1 MKTKNHDKFTKKYN
15 KTEKKKKRTELE
27 KIWRNTKY
35 ENAAIEFDM
44 LKNK

>member
-1 MKTKNHDKFTKKYN
+1 MTSSPKNTIKQ
-15 KTEKKKKRTELE
+15 KKKKRTELE